1 MNQPGTVQ
9 VDSNENRILA
19 ALGYPIWVIALV
31 VLLTDMKK
39 NPFMRQHAVQ
49 ALGYTIAWA
58 VIYIGLSIIV
68 SLPGLGLWRLYF
80 LWPLLR
86 LAWLVIAVYYASQA
100 YQGRTFTIPIV
111 SQFTAQYAAA
121 EK

>member
-9 VDSNENRILA
+9 ADSNENRILA
-19 ALGYPIWVIALV
+19 ALGYPIWIIALV

-39 NPFMRQHAVQ
+39 SPFMRLHAVQ
-49 ALGYTIAWA
+49 ALGYAIAWV
-58 VIYIGLSIIV
+58 VIYIGLSIIM

-80 LWPLLR
+80 LWPLLQ
-86 LAWLVIAVYYASQA
+86 LAWLIMAVYYAYQA
-100 YQGRTFTIPIV
+100 YQGKTFSIPVV